1 MPVPLKVSCLAPGAL
16 TRLDVAGCQAT
27 RRGPAESTAL
37 DLTAV
42 RALETADRTHTL
54 WTDADRAW
62 ASRAAAEVV
71 GQGGSPQA
79 FLA

>member
-1 MPVPLKVSCLAPGAL
+1 MPVPPKVSCLAPGAL

-27 RRGPAESTAL
+27 RRGLAESTAL

-71 GQGGSPQA
+71 GQGG
-79 FLA
+79 